1 MQCTDSLFFLAGRG
15 SRKGAAQM
23 CMTCHGTGMQVR
35 MHQIIPGMVQQ
46 VSTVCQSCQGQGQ
59 RISHKDRCK
68 ACGGRKIMRQKKILE
83 VHIDKGESEGRVN
96 LNAFMTDWRLTGKPN
111 IVPASPGHLTATG
124 MRDGQKIVFHGEG
137 DQEPGIEPGD
147 IIIVLDQREHPHF
160 TR

>member
-1 MQCTDSLFFLAGRG
+1 MNEDQSLLPQFYIRLKLKPKIDYIFVLQCADNLFYLVGRG

-83 VHIDKGESEGRVN
+83 VHIDKGESEGRIN
-96 LNAFMTDWRLTGKPN
+96 LNASMAD
-111 IVPASPGHLTATG
+111 
-124 MRDGQKIVFHGEG
+124 
-137 DQEPGIEPGD
+137 
-147 IIIVLDQREHPHF
+147 
-160 TR
+160 